1 MRFLRRLFSVRI
13 SDLVSDRHPCR
24 AETPVAQ
31 THLTVRDPEMR
42 SLRLLLVTRAGR
54 LTRIGGRHV
63 PRLARGPPPRP
74 LPITALTGLFW
85 ATGSINAITARR
97 LACRRVTRWTTLTKN
112 SPRPKITRAAR
123 RRSINAESPRY
134 ASPWGNRCM
143 RLRSTDAGSCFSS
156 RRNATS
162 SRRLRGC
169 DAKRIFFGDR
179 DLIVQRPSGRQGRRS
194 GGT

>member
-24 AETPVAQ
+24 AEIPVAQ

-42 SLRLLLVTRAGR
+42 SLRFLLVTRAGR

-97 LACRRVTRWTTLTKN
+97 LAFRRVTRWTTLTKN

-123 RRSINAESPRY
+123 RWSINAERS
-134 ASPWGNRCM
+134 SV
-143 RLRSTDAGSCFSS
+143 RLALGKPLH
-156 RRNATS
+156 ATA
-162 SRRLRGC
+162 LDGC
-169 DAKRIFFGDR
+169 RIVFLLTPER
-179 DLIVQRPSGRQGRRS
+179 DLLETVARVRREEDSSGIV
-194 GGT
+194 T